1 MGLSPRHGTNR
12 ESNKA
17 YTGGINMG
25 TFAFKMPDIGEGV
38 VEGEVVEW
46 MVAVGD
52 VVKEDDPI
60 LSVMTDKATVEI
72 PSPVDGKVTKVI
84 GEAGDILPV
93 GVVCIEF
100 EVDGAGNASASEE
113 APTKKE
119 AEPAKE
125 EPKATPA
132 PTPAPKA
139 AAETPPAPTPAP
151 AMAPVPRA
159 PGTKALASP
168 AVRQRAREANISL
181 DHVSGSG
188 PAGRISHADLD
199 THIAGGA
206 SGASRSA
213 PVGGRARV
221 QLNGTEA
228 MKVIGLRRKIAD
240 SMIASYSTIPH
251 FSYFEEVDVTALE
264 ELRQHLNATRPEG
277 APKLTYLPFIMQ
289 ALVRALAERPE
300 CNALYDDEANI
311 VTRHEAINLGIATQT
326 DRGLFVPVVKHVE
339 AMDIWQ
345 SATEMGR
352 VTSATRD
359 GKAGVEDLSGSTFT
373 ITSLGRLGGL
383 GATPIINKPEVGI
396 LGVHN
401 AKDRAVVR
409 NGAVVIRRMMNLSS
423 SWDHRV
429 VDGHDG
435 ATLVQLVKTYLEN
448 PATIFM

>member
-1 MGLSPRHGTNR
+1 
-12 ESNKA
+12 
-17 YTGGINMG
+17 MG
-25 TFAFKMPDIGEGV
+25 TFAFKLPDIGEGV

-72 PSPVDGKVTKVI
+72 PSPVDGKVTKVV

-93 GVVCIEF
+93 GAVCIEF
-100 EVDGAGNASASEE
+100 EVDGDGNASDKKDEPVKEKVE
-113 APTKKE
+113 AKAPEAKKE
-119 AEPAKE
+119 V
-125 EPKATPA
+125 TP
-132 PTPAPKA
+132 
-139 AAETPPAPTPAP
+139 ESNPTPAP
-151 AMAPVPRA
+151 APKETAQPVARA
-159 PGTKALASP
+159 AGTKALASP
-168 AVRQRAREANISL
+168 AVRQRAREANINL
-181 DHVSGSG
+181 EHVAGSG

-199 THIAGGA
+199 KHISGGA
-206 SGASRSA
+206 SGASSWS
-213 PVGGRARV
+213 PVGASTKTE
-221 QLNGTEA
+221 LNGTEQI
-228 MKVIGLRRKIAD
+228 KVIGLRRKIAD
-240 SMIASYSTIPH
+240 SMMASYSSIAH
-251 FSYFEEVDVTALE
+251 FSYFEEVDITALE
-264 ELRQHLNATRPEG
+264 DLRQHLNATRPEG

-289 ALVRALAERPE
+289 ALVKALKESPE

-311 VTRHEAINLGIATQT
+311 VTRHQAINLGIATQT
-326 DRGLFVPVVKHVE
+326 DRGLYVPVVKHVE

-345 SATEMGR
+345 AASEMVR
-352 VTSATRD
+352 VTSATRE
-359 GKAGVEDLSGSTFT
+359 GKASADELSGSTFT

-401 AKDRAVVR
+401 AKERAVAR
-409 NGAVVIRRMMNLSS
+409 NGQVVIRRMMNLSS

-435 ATLVQLVKTYLEN
+435 ATLVQRVKTYLEN

>member
-1 MGLSPRHGTNR
+1 
-12 ESNKA
+12 
-17 YTGGINMG
+17 MG

-52 VVKEDDPI
+52 TVKEDDPI

-72 PSPVDGKVTKVI
+72 PSPVDGTVTKVV

-100 EVDGAGNASASEE
+100 EVEGAGNASASEE
-113 APTKKE
+113 APAKKV
-119 AEPAKE
+119 APEPKE
-125 EPKATPA
+125 EPAPA
-132 PTPAPKA
+132 PA
-139 AAETPPAPTPAP
+139 AAPTPAP
-151 AMAPVPRA
+151 APAPAPATAPAAPAAAPVARA

-181 DHVSGSG
+181 DHVAGSG

-199 THIAGGA
+199 AHIAGGA
-206 SGASRSA
+206 TGASRA
-213 PVGGRARV
+213 RPMGGRARTE
-221 QLNGTEA
+221 LNGTEA

-289 ALVRALAERPE
+289 ALVKALAERPE
-300 CNALYDDEANI
+300 CNALYDDEANV

-352 VTSATRD
+352 VTGATRE
-359 GKAGVEDLSGSTFT
+359 GKAGVDDLTGSTFT

-401 AKDRAVVR
+401 ATDRAVVR
-409 NGAVVIRRMMNLSS
+409 NGSVVIRRMMNLSS

-435 ATLVQLVKTYLEN
+435 ASLVQLVKTYLEN

>member
-1 MGLSPRHGTNR
+1 
-12 ESNKA
+12 
-17 YTGGINMG
+17 MG

-52 VVKEDDPI
+52 TVKEDDPI

-72 PSPVDGKVTKVI
+72 PSPVDGTVTKVV

-100 EVDGAGNASASEE
+100 EVDGAGNASASDDAPAAKE
-113 APTKKE
+113 AP
-119 AEPAKE
+119 APAAKE
-125 EPKATPA
+125 SKPEPTPEVAPA

-139 AAETPPAPTPAP
+139 AATPAP
-151 AMAPVPRA
+151 AAAPVARA

-181 DHVSGSG
+181 DHVAGSG

-199 THIAGGA
+199 AHIAGGA
-206 SGASRSA
+206 SGASRAA
-213 PVGGRARV
+213 PMGGRSRTE
-221 QLNGTEA
+221 LNGTET

-289 ALVRALAERPE
+289 ALVKALAQRPE
-300 CNALYDDEANI
+300 CNALYDDEANV

-352 VTSATRD
+352 VTGATRD
-359 GKAGVEDLSGSTFT
+359 GKAGVEDLTGSTFT

-409 NGAVVIRRMMNLSS
+409 DGAVVIRRMMNLSS

>member
-1 MGLSPRHGTNR
+1 M
-12 ESNKA
+12 
-17 YTGGINMG
+17 NMG

-72 PSPVDGKVTKVI
+72 PSPVDGTVTKVV

-100 EVDGAGNASASEE
+100 EVEGAGNASASEDAPAAKE
-113 APTKKE
+113 AP
-119 AEPAKE
+119 APAAKE
-125 EPKATPA
+125 SKPEPTPEVAPA

-139 AAETPPAPTPAP
+139 AATPAP
-151 AMAPVPRA
+151 AAAPVARA

-181 DHVSGSG
+181 DHVAGSG

-199 THIAGGA
+199 AHIAGGA
-206 SGASRSA
+206 AGASRAA
-213 PVGGRARV
+213 PMGGRARTE
-221 QLNGTEA
+221 LNGTEA

-240 SMIASYSTIPH
+240 SMIASYSSIPH

-289 ALVRALAERPE
+289 ALVKALAQRPE
-300 CNALYDDEANI
+300 CNALYDDEANV

-352 VTSATRD
+352 VTGATRE
-359 GKAGVEDLSGSTFT
+359 GKAGVEDLTGSTFT

-409 NGAVVIRRMMNLSS
+409 DGAVVIRRMMNLSS

-435 ATLVQLVKTYLEN
+435 ASLVQLVKTYLEN